1 MLSGKRDFTIVP
13 ILVSSFHHNMVMT
26 KTPPTEIPRMADFL
40 TALKKTIA
48 QSGRKVCVVAGVDL
62 AHVGQKF
69 GDSLYRAINEA
80 VDT

>member
-13 ILVSSFHHNMVMT
+13 ILVSSFHHMVMT

-48 QSGRKVCVVAGVDL
+48 QSGRKVCVVARVDL

-69 GDSLYRAINEA
+69 GDSLCRAINEA